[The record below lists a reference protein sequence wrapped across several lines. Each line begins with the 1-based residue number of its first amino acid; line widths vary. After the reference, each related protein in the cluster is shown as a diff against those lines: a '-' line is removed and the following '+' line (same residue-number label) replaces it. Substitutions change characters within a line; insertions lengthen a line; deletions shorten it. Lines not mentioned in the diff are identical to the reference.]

1 MKDEAKAIR
10 TAKFDGELVVVDGK
24 KVTLRQ
30 LIASVT
36 DTRIADILRSPCTA
50 TRKVGK

>member
-1 MKDEAKAIR
+1 MKEAKAIR
-10 TAKFDGELVVVDGK
+10 TAKLDGKLVVIDGK

-36 DTRIADILRSPCTA
+36 NTRIAD
-50 TRKVGK
+50 VMMGKRTKPS